1 VEARALEQQDCSE
14 AGRLVLVIEDL
25 LKDPL
30 VRAFILPIVLAIA
43 TTFAVEYLAK
53 PALEARK
60 ARLLRGRQQFDEV
73 VYGFQKLVLLM
84 SSMLDDATARQ
95 SPELRTVQKQQAADA
110 SQASQELFAAVSQL
124 PSGWVEKHRV
134 HMKRTAVYVSYVR
147 GLLIAGS
154 GKEAPAMDHARS
166 LGDGISK
173 FDAYFVA
180 FATLRD
186 SQPPLIK
193 RVFSKAFMR
202 GDYERDALA
211 ALRHAGL
218 NDPSADLVSSSAS
231 DS

>member
-1 VEARALEQQDCSE
+1 ML
-14 AGRLVLVIEDL
+14 EDL

-30 VRAFILPIVLAIA
+30 VRAFVLPIVLAIV

-73 VYGFQKLVLLM
+73 IYGFQKLVLLM
-84 SSMLDDATARQ
+84 SSMIDDATARQ
-95 SPELRTVQKQQAADA
+95 SPELGAVQRQQAADA

-124 PSGWVEKHRV
+124 PSGWVAKHRV
-134 HMKRTAVYVSYVR
+134 HMRRTALYVSYVR

-154 GKEAPAMDHARS
+154 GTEVPSMDHARS
-166 LGDGISK
+166 LGEGISN
-173 FDAYFVA
+173 FDAYFLT

-193 RVFSKAFMR
+193 RAFSKVFMR
-202 GDYERDALA
+202 GDYERA
-211 ALRHAGL
+211 ALMALKHASL
-218 NDPSADLVSSSAS
+218 NDPVADAAVPSTS

>member
-1 VEARALEQQDCSE
+1 MEAGALEEQDRAE
-14 AGRLVLVIEDL
+14 VVEPIVVIEDL

-30 VRAFILPIVLAIA
+30 VRAFVLPIVLAIA

-84 SSMLDDATARQ
+84 SSMLDDATARR
-95 SPELRTVQKQQAADA
+95 SPELRAVQKQQAADA
-110 SQASQELFAAVSQL
+110 SQATQELFAAVSQL
-124 PSGWVEKHRV
+124 PSGWAERHRV
-134 HMKRTAVYVSYVR
+134 HMRRTALYVSYVR

-154 GKEAPAMDHARS
+154 SKEDPAMDHARS
-166 LGDGISK
+166 LRGGISS

-186 SQPPLIK
+186 PQPPLIK
-193 RVFSKAFMR
+193 RLFSKVFMR
-202 GDYERDALA
+202 GDYEHEALV

-218 NDPSADLVSSSAS
+218 DDPSADLDGPSAS

>member
-1 VEARALEQQDCSE
+1 VEAGALEQQDRPE
-14 AGRLVLVIEDL
+14 ASGQLAVFEDL

-30 VRAFILPIVLAIA
+30 VRAFVLPILLAIA

-53 PALEARK
+53 PGLEARK

-73 VYGFQKLVLLM
+73 IYGFQKLVLLM
-84 SSMLDDATARQ
+84 SSMLENATARQ
-95 SPELRTVQKQQAADA
+95 SPELRAVQKQQAADA

-124 PSGWVEKHRV
+124 PHRWVKEHEA
-134 HMKRTAVYVSYVR
+134 HMHRTALYVSYVR

-154 GKEAPAMDHARS
+154 GRDEPAMDHARA
-166 LGDGISK
+166 LGEGISN
-173 FDAYFVA
+173 FDAYFLA

-186 SQPPLIK
+186 PQPGLVK

-202 GDYERDALA
+202 GAYESGAMDAL
-211 ALRHAGL
+211 RNAGL
-218 NDPSADLVSSSAS
+218 NDPALKISPSAS

>member
-1 VEARALEQQDCSE
+1 M
-14 AGRLVLVIEDL
+14 IEDL

-30 VRAFILPIVLAIA
+30 VRAFVLPIIVAIA

-95 SPELRTVQKQQAADA
+95 SPELRAVQKQQAADA
-110 SQASQELFAAVSQL
+110 SQATHELFAAVSQL
-124 PSGWVEKHRV
+124 PSGWVEKHRL
-134 HMKRTAVYVSYVR
+134 HMRRTALYVSYVR
-147 GLLIAGS
+147 GILIAGS
-154 GKEAPAMDHARS
+154 SKEEPSMDHARS
-166 LGDGISK
+166 LTGGISD

-193 RVFSKAFMR
+193 RLFSKAFMR
-202 GDYERDALA
+202 GDYERDALN

-218 NDPSADLVSSSAS
+218 NDPSVELGRSAS

>member
-1 VEARALEQQDCSE
+1 MEAGALEQQNRTE
-14 AGRLVLVIEDL
+14 ATEPVFVIDDL

-30 VRAFILPIVLAIA
+30 VRAFVLPIVLAIA

-124 PSGWVEKHRV
+124 PSGWVKKHRV
-134 HMKRTAVYVSYVR
+134 HMRRTALYVSYVR

-154 GKEAPAMDHARS
+154 GEATPAMDHARS
-166 LGDGISK
+166 LADGISN
-173 FDAYFVA
+173 FDAYFVT

-186 SQPPLIK
+186 SQPLLIK
-193 RVFSKAFMR
+193 RLFSKAFMR

-218 NDPSADLVSSSAS
+218 NDPSADLVSSSKS